1 MTVMMTWMTSCK
13 HGDNYGC
20 DLSTKRI
27 AKSEA
32 ARAKRHK
39 LKDTLF
45 ECALRKFQRLRKLRR
60 LGKRNT
66 TI

>member
-1 MTVMMTWMTSCK
+1 MNKAERM
-13 HGDNYGC
+13 
-20 DLSTKRI
+20 KR
-27 AKSEA
+27 SEA
-32 ARAKRHK
+32 ARTKRRK

-45 ECALRKFQRLRKLRR
+45 ECALRKFRRLRKLRR